1 MFKVQGANDQVDF
14 GGGAASRQERRLAM
28 KTQSLTAILC
38 SALLIQLAS
47 LPDFLYA
54 QADFYKGKTIRIVHG
69 RNAGGSGDLRVRA
82 LVPFLQ
88 KYIPGSP
95 TIVHEFMPGG
105 GGRKTGN
112 FIFES
117 AKPDGLTLGNT
128 GAGMVSSAVLGEK
141 GVNYDLDKLI
151 FLGSPYSSTH
161 YLFLT
166 RREAGLTN
174 LEKLR
179 SASGVR
185 IGAQSVGHTIYNIG
199 RVFAWLT
206 PLKDANF
213 VTGYSTPERDAALMS
228 GEIDAIGT
236 ADDHIT
242 RNIDWVKNSR
252 IDLHLMLEVPKGLK
266 HPQYGYLPDLE
277 NFAKSE
283 KERRVLS
290 LFRNLRLTGSPF
302 FAPPG
307 TPAERIEI
315 LKQAI
320 TKTFKDP
327 EFPKEYKK
335 LVGDDPSPLF
345 PDENQKA
352 IRELP
357 RDAETIA
364 LYNKLAGPGP
374 LPPR

>member
-1 MFKVQGANDQVDF
+1 MKAKISKRVIG
-14 GGGAASRQERRLAM
+14 LAM
-28 KTQSLTAILC
+28 LGQIVIFADAI
-38 SALLIQLAS
+38 
-47 LPDFLYA
+47 YA
-54 QADFYKGKTIRIVHG
+54 QSDFYKGQTIRIVQG
-69 RNAGGSGDLRVRA
+69 RNPGGSGDLRVRA
-82 LVPFLQ
+82 MMSLLQ
-88 KYIPGSP
+88 KHIPGNP
-95 TIVHEFMPGG
+95 TIVQEYMPGG

-112 FIFES
+112 FIFET

-128 GAGMVSSAVLGEK
+128 GGGMVASAVLGEK

-161 YLFLT
+161 YIFLT
-166 RREAGLTN
+166 RRDAGLTS

-179 SASGVR
+179 STPGVR

-206 PLKDANF
+206 PLKEPNF
-213 VTGYSTPERDAALMS
+213 VTGYSTPERDAALMA

-236 ADDHIT
+236 ADDHVT
-242 RNIDWVKNSR
+242 RNIDWVKNKK
-252 IDLHLMLEVPKGLK
+252 IDLHMMLAVPKGLK
-266 HPQYGYLPDLE
+266 HPDFGQLPDLE
-277 NFAKSE
+277 TFARSDR
-283 KERRVLS
+283 ERKVLT

-307 TPAERIEI
+307 TPADRIEI

-320 TKTFKDP
+320 AKTFNDP
-327 EFPKEYKK
+327 AFPVEYKK
-335 LVGDDPSPLF
+335 IVGDDPSPLF
-345 PDENQKA
+345 PDDNQKA

-364 LYNKLAGPGP
+364 LFNKLAGPGP
-374 LPPR
+374 LPSR

>member
-1 MFKVQGANDQVDF
+1 
-14 GGGAASRQERRLAM
+14 M
-28 KTQSLTAILC
+28 KAIDVTRILF
-38 SALLIQLAS
+38 SALLFQLVL
-47 LPDFLYA
+47 LPDLVSA

-88 KYIPGSP
+88 KYIPGNP

-206 PLKDANF
+206 PLKNPNF

-228 GEIDAIGT
+228 GEIDAMGT

-242 RNIDWVKNSR
+242 RNIDWVKNNR
-252 IDLHLMLEVPKGLK
+252 IDLHLMLAVPKGLK
-266 HPQYGYLPDLE
+266 HPQYGHLPDLE
-277 NFAKSE
+277 TFAKSDI
-283 KERRVLS
+283 ERKVLT

-320 TKTFKDP
+320 SKTFKDP
-327 EFPKEYKK
+327 AFPKEYKK

-345 PDENQKA
+345 PDENQEA

-357 RDAETIA
+357 RDVETIA

-374 LPPR
+374 LPAR

>member
-1 MFKVQGANDQVDF
+1 MNIRFIT
-14 GGGAASRQERRLAM
+14 AAVLFCF
-28 KTQSLTAILC
+28 I
-38 SALLIQLAS
+38 ALSTGTVFSQA
-47 LPDFLYA
+47 PYYA
-54 QADFYKGKTIRIVHG
+54 GKTIRIIHG
-69 RNAGGSGDLRVRA
+69 RNPGGSGDLRVKA

-88 KYIPGSP
+88 KYIPGNP

-105 GGRKTGN
+105 GGRKVGN
-112 FIFES
+112 FIYDS
-117 AKPDGLTLGNT
+117 AASDGLTIGNS
-128 GAGMVSSAVLGEK
+128 GAGMVSSAILGEK

-166 RREAGLTN
+166 RKEAGLTN

-206 PLKDANF
+206 PLKQPNF

-236 ADDHIT
+236 ADDHLT
-242 RNIDWVKNSR
+242 RNIDWVKNNK
-252 IDLHLMLEVPKGLK
+252 IDLHVMLEVPKGLK
-266 HPQYGYLPDLE
+266 HPQYGHLPDLE
-277 NFAKSE
+277 TFTKSAT
-283 KERRVLS
+283 ERKVLT

-320 TKTFKDP
+320 ATTFNDP
-327 EFPKEYKK
+327 QFSKEYKK

-357 RDAETIA
+357 RDPETIA